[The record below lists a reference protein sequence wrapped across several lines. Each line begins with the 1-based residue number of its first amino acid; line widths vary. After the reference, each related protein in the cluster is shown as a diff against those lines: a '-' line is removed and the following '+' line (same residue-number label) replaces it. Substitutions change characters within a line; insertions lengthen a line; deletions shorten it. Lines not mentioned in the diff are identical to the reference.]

1 MSDKRPLLFVLDTTV
16 FIEAHRRY
24 YALNLC
30 PGFWECLKYYCGE
43 SRLRSIDRVR
53 DEILV
58 NSDRLSEW
66 VKQAPTDLFVSTAE
80 TSVTDVYTKMNHWVQ
95 TNQQFQPQAKE
106 EFARVADGWVAAYAK
121 VFDNVVV
128 THEVFRADVEKRVPL
143 PNVCQQFGVEYCDT
157 FQMLHTLEIRFEWRH
172 P

>member
-1 MSDKRPLLFVLDTTV
+1 M
-16 FIEAHRRY
+16 
-24 YALNLC
+24 
-30 PGFWECLKYYCGE
+30 
-43 SRLRSIDRVR
+43 R